1 MLKGD
6 CNNCIHKD
14 LPVYSNTCMRCGIS
28 RKNYTPK
35 TNRDRLRAMT
45 DEELAKTG
53 DKSMNIRACKGCK
66 FFTKY
71 FGNRDEFGR
80 RTVSNYWCVA
90 KGGFIKSFP
99 KQCKWRAE

>member
-6 CNNCIHKD
+6 CNKCIHKD

-45 DEELAKTG
+45 DEELAKKISGIESFALTCG
-53 DKSMNIRACKGCK
+53 GGWPPEKWLAWLKQ
-66 FFTKY
+66 
-71 FGNRDEFGR
+71 E
-80 RTVSNYWCVA
+80 A
-90 KGGFIKSFP
+90 K
-99 KQCKWRAE
+99 E